1 MKNKNNNYID
11 LLKKGGNIMA
21 IYHCHCKIISRGQG
35 RSAVGAAA
43 YRSGEKIKN
52 DYDGLTHD
60 YTKRGGV
67 VYSEI
72 MLCDNAP
79 REYKNRSV
87 LWNEVERIEKGSR
100 SQLAREYEIALP
112 IELNKDKNIKLV
124 RSFVEENFIKAG
136 MCADIAIHDKDDG
149 NPHAHIMLTVRP
161 IEQDGSWGTKQ
172 KKEYI
177 LDKNGNKQYDKKKQ
191 TYKCKTIKTTDWDT
205 KEFLERTRAS
215 WAEFI
220 NHELERKNIS
230 QRVDHRSF
238 EEQGKEQI
246 PTQHLGVA
254 AHSIKKKGGIS
265 ERSEINE
272 EIKQINSELQ
282 KNLLMQERT
291 KLEIIFIKE
300 DIKWLKLD
308 EQVNE
313 EISIVSENKIS
324 RDKLI
329 KMQENA
335 NKLYLS
341 VENMQP
347 TEHIAT
353 RKTIVN
359 SKEVSYFDYNKNRL
373 INLIMELQSKIKQQ
387 IEFIGYTENKTQ
399 EIEKLNTEY
408 EQKQVKQTAFDVE
421 TIAKQLEEYKSA
433 FIIATFQK
441 GERTDYQE
449 NTIYKQQAKQIV
461 HLVDVV
467 KEQIQNIE
475 QLTKKKDSLGL
486 LKFKEKKSLQAKID
500 SYIQLLNENKNKL
513 ELLGVSDLSEAN
525 MVIGYKNRLA
535 ENEKEK
541 VRLSRA
547 NIGAEERADE
557 AKKQFLSLAKQV
569 PDENKR
575 EVINLM
581 KKYEVEHGR
590 YISIKFIQAEMIA
603 KRELMTVMQPPKP
616 QRQRKIDK
624 SRDWER

>member
-1 MKNKNNNYID
+1 
-11 LLKKGGNIMA
+11 MA

-72 MLCDNAP
+72 ILCDNAP

-112 IELNKDKNIKLV
+112 IELNKDENIKLV

-254 AHSIKKKGGIS
+254 AHNIKKKGGIS

-282 KNLLMQERT
+282 RE
-291 KLEIIFIKE
+291 F
-300 DIKWLKLD
+300 
-308 EQVNE
+308 VNARAY
-313 EISIVSENKIS
+313 KIG
-324 RDKLI
+324 
-329 KMQENA
+329 NH
-335 NKLYLS
+335 LY
-341 VENMQP
+341 
-347 TEHIAT
+347 
-353 RKTIVN
+353 
-359 SKEVSYFDYNKNRL
+359 
-373 INLIMELQSKIKQQ
+373 
-387 IEFIGYTENKTQ
+387 
-399 EIEKLNTEY
+399 
-408 EQKQVKQTAFDVE
+408 
-421 TIAKQLEEYKSA
+421 
-433 FIIATFQK
+433 
-441 GERTDYQE
+441 
-449 NTIYKQQAKQIV
+449 
-461 HLVDVV
+461 
-467 KEQIQNIE
+467 
-475 QLTKKKDSLGL
+475 
-486 LKFKEKKSLQAKID
+486 
-500 SYIQLLNENKNKL
+500 
-513 ELLGVSDLSEAN
+513 
-525 MVIGYKNRLA
+525 
-535 ENEKEK
+535 
-541 VRLSRA
+541 
-547 NIGAEERADE
+547 
-557 AKKQFLSLAKQV
+557 
-569 PDENKR
+569 KR
-575 EVINLM
+575 
-581 KKYEVEHGR
+581 R
-590 YISIKFIQAEMIA
+590 Y
-603 KRELMTVMQPPKP
+603 
-616 QRQRKIDK
+616 
-624 SRDWER
+624 

>member
-112 IELNKDKNIKLV
+112 IELNRDENIKLV
-124 RSFVEENFIKAG
+124 RSFVKENFIKAG

-254 AHSIKKKGGIS
+254 AHNIKKKGGIS

-282 KNLLMQERT
+282 KNLLMQERRT

-313 EISIVSENKIS
+313 EISIVSENKIT

-329 KMQENA
+329 KMHENA

-347 TEHIAT
+347 TEDIAT

-359 SKEVSYFDYNKNRL
+359 SKQVSYFDYHKNRL
-373 INLIMELQSKIKQQ
+373 LNLILELQSKIKQQ
-387 IEFIGYTENKTQ
+387 IEIIGYTANENKPF
-399 EIEKLNTEY
+399 EALNTEY
-408 EQKQVKQTAFDVE
+408 EQKQVKQTVFDVKA
-421 TIAKQLEEYKSA
+421 IAKQLEEYKSA

-441 GERTDYQE
+441 GERADYQE
-449 NTIYKQQAKQIV
+449 NTIYKQQAQQIE
-461 HLVDVV
+461 HLVDIV

-475 QLTKKKDSLGL
+475 KLTKKKDSLGL
-486 LKFKEKKSLQAKID
+486 LKFKEKK
-500 SYIQLLNENKNKL
+500 
-513 ELLGVSDLSEAN
+513 LLGVSDLSQVN
-525 MVIGYKNRLA
+525 DVIAYKNRLA

-547 NIGAEERADE
+547 NIGAEERAEE

-581 KKYEVEHGR
+581 KKYEIEHGR
-590 YISIKFIQAEMIA
+590 YISIKAEMIA
-603 KRELMTVMQPPKP
+603 KRELMTVIQPPKP
-616 QRQRKIDK
+616 QKQHKINK